1 MQTHTHTHPRTLS
14 QSPGLDVDE
23 NGTLDLSIS
32 KRLCSGGGGGGDSV
46 LTPLEPMSP
55 QRQAALL
62 GSRCYGMGDA
72 ADCWDLP
79 VDYTKIKHI
88 DEDEKEVKRGENSL
102 AHRLVSFRSIKAEKK
117 LPVQAES
124 SSKHYSKCVA
134 WSSKRLIFAC
144 RLLLASERP
153 ITFPVSLKMFMT
165 ERDEEVETN
174 GGLLIVKK

>member
-1 MQTHTHTHPRTLS
+1 MTPDPATATTTTPPTNT

-32 KRLCSGGGGGGDSV
+32 KPLCGGGGRGDSV

-88 DEDEKEVKRGENSL
+88 DEDEKEVKKKIII
-102 AHRLVSFRSIKAEKK
+102 IK
-117 LPVQAES
+117 
-124 SSKHYSKCVA
+124 
-134 WSSKRLIFAC
+134 
-144 RLLLASERP
+144 
-153 ITFPVSLKMFMT
+153 
-165 ERDEEVETN
+165 
-174 GGLLIVKK
+174 

>member
-1 MQTHTHTHPRTLS
+1 MRTPTPTPRTL

-23 NGTLDLSIS
+23 NGTLDLSVS
-32 KRLCSGGGGGGDSV
+32 KRLCSGGVGDSV

-88 DEDEKEVKRGENSL
+88 DEDEKEVKGS
-102 AHRLVSFRSIKAEKK
+102 
-117 LPVQAES
+117 
-124 SSKHYSKCVA
+124 
-134 WSSKRLIFAC
+134 
-144 RLLLASERP
+144 RP
-153 ITFPVSLKMFMT
+153 KGR
-165 ERDEEVETN
+165 RDHVC
-174 GGLLIVKK
+174 LHL